1 MKERLFCLVGCLGI
15 GIMSCLADRALVMV
29 LTDSTEVVCALNN
42 QPQMQFAQD
51 SVTLTDQSG
60 LVGQWNFAA
69 VASWHFA
76 EITNTNDVQ
85 AEQAQ
90 IRIEEGKIVVSGS
103 KSRNVAVY
111 DVSGRLIAVRDIV
124 DDAVSLDL
132 SGFTSGVYLLTVG
145 NNSIKFLI
153 R

>member
-1 MKERLFCLVGCLGI
+1 MGI

-51 SVTLTDQSG
+51 SVTLTDQTG
-60 LVGQWNFAA
+60 LVGQWNFVD

-90 IRIEEGKIVVSGS
+90 IRIEEGRIIVSGS
-103 KSRNVAVY
+103 KSRNVALY

>member
-1 MKERLFCLVGCLGI
+1 MKERVFCLVGCLGI

-29 LTDSTEVVCALNN
+29 LTDSTEVVCALDN
-42 QPQMQFAQD
+42 QPQMQFVQD

-60 LVGQWNFAA
+60 FVGQWNF
-69 VASWHFA
+69 VEVVSWHFA

-124 DDAVSLDL
+124 DGAVSLDL